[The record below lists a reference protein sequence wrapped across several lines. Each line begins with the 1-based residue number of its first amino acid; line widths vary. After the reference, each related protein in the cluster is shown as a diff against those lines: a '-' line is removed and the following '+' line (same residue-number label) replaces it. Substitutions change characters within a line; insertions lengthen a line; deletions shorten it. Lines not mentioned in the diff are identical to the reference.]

1 MTDAQQLAALLA
13 EDLESLEKYIV
24 QSEVLEE
31 ALALAN
37 HNNLVL
43 LDRIKEMTDK
53 KPRLIL
59 PPGVH

>member
-43 LDRIKEMTDK
+43 LDRIKEMTEK
-53 KPRLIL
+53 KRRLIL